1 MKYDK
6 TKSAYADYP
15 GYRVDLVPQTE
26 RVRVYHG
33 DTLVADSTRTLRVKE
48 TKHADAIYV
57 PEHDVRRE
65 LFEPTDHHSFC
76 PFKGEAS
83 YWSLKGET
91 PDPNL
96 VWMYPEPFP
105 EGKGLVG
112 YVSFY
117 PDRVRFETE

>member
-33 DTLVADSTRTLRVKE
+33 DTLIADSTRTLRVEE
-48 TKHADAIYV
+48 TKHADVIYV
-57 PEHDVRRE
+57 PKQDVRRE
-65 LFEPTDHHSFC
+65 LFEPTDHHTFC

-83 YWSLKGET
+83 YWTLRVGSNASENSAWSYQ
-91 PDPNL
+91 DPFEQ
-96 VWMYPEPFP
+96 VA
-105 EGKGLVG
+105 GLAG
-112 YVSFY
+112 YVAFY
-117 PDRVRFETE
+117 PDRVDWS